1 MKCRIALLSLLLAT
15 AFGSLPTKSQTPS
28 SRPSSQGNAARV
40 EQPSPS
46 SERSGAASLAVRLE
60 NSLTTKFVDE
70 ASSCA
75 KPAAASRFAASDG
88 RVWLWFD
95 VTGATVGDRARDE
108 WYDPDGNLYRSANWN
123 PLPAGGYRCFWD
135 SINLA
140 NTPAAAKPGRWTIV
154 VYYNENFFFSLSF
167 TIGVAGLERQTLSRS
182 LGNGDQCQAPDPV
195 SVFLTTDQQV
205 WLWFSVSNA
214 LPGDTSYVEWYEP
227 SGNLYTIQRQGP
239 PGIPWAGDGCFW
251 YPLSLA
257 NNPPANKPGAWRARV
272 FYNDA
277 PFFTTAFS
285 IALPTKTGPVVID
298 GTDAN
303 DHGSSANGANQDG
316 WLYMQRVLESLADQ
330 APAGARR
337 TVVSLGAGGDAY
349 DAIQSAFALSSLPRN
364 GWELISIIG
373 GDGIGAWLDQIS
385 TANTGILYLTTYNL
399 VPGDLIPEEMD
410 AINTRAAQIAKYV
423 NGVGGRG
430 RGGALFAMAEV
441 NAGANAGAW
450 DWLQSL
456 FPGVVVTTHGTDGVN
471 RSITLTSDGAQALHG
486 ITNATMAN
494 VRPWHNSFT
503 SVQGRLKTLG
513 TAPDDS
519 GDTRQ
524 VILGGLGGDVFA
536 TACILSCEATVP
548 SEATSG
554 EPVRFA
560 GSHALSNCSGAPG
573 YEWDFGD
580 GSATSPY
587 PNTEHTYQRAG
598 TFIWKLT
605 VRLQGMSDCVKSG
618 TITIKQGCAAPVIL
632 VQPDSP
638 VIASGQPA
646 NLRVTLSGGTQPF
659 TYQWYQGLSGDTAN
673 PINGATFGNYP
684 TPPLT
689 ATTNYW
695 VQIKSGCGKT
705 TNSNTAVVSVLL
717 PGGSPSQV
725 GVGIDFIDPACNTFK
740 GCDGQYIR
748 AISGSRVTIE
758 PPPTLRSFDY
768 VVRNG
773 AVADGV
779 TRILLALIS
788 ETEVTFSLRKPDQN
802 FSPADLAWGRL
813 TTLDGATQGDGTS
826 LRATPQGA
834 SPDKV
839 AYAVYQTP
847 ADFPASNIST
857 QVIIQATTAAGIRR
871 RPLYLHRPP
880 IVMVHGVWSGKD
892 AWEGLEKHLKDIGY
906 DEKGLAR
913 VDYGCKGDDCK
924 GTRNYGGAGSFD
936 PLATT
941 PEYRYP
947 TERLIETVDNVLYR
961 LRDSGFAAT
970 QVDIVAHSMGGLLAR
985 SRAARRAQVGPI
997 TPYQR
1002 ATNYQQGDFHKLITV
1017 GTPHWGTP
1025 LADYLIARRCDR
1037 VDLAGNTV
1045 RLETAFEW
1053 AGYPIGP
1060 AIFGFQTSSPEIG
1073 SISTTEV
1080 KSHAIYATAPDGS
1093 GAERFLNLVIGL
1105 AIDDPNPI
1113 NTIFGAARIHDTIVP
1128 TQSQRG
1134 GFTGNKITRIDGVV
1148 HAPLPGA
1155 SNDIN
1160 ETASLD
1166 VWNALASLLRFESVN
1181 SDKFDNFLKFT
1192 GAGNPPPIPES
1203 SCPLLLAGERAI
1215 GAAATVALTPARNAL
1230 FRPGETVPV
1239 TLTING
1245 GNKTDGAIF
1254 FFGDQAAIVDG
1265 SGVISHSFIAPRN
1278 RAGKIEITAFT
1289 FGPGP
1294 ENYLGATEIIVR
1306 PNAPPTSIAA
1316 TPANLLLKSVGE
1328 TSQIAVVG
1336 QFGAERID
1344 ITSSLSGT
1352 SYAVKSGA
1360 NSIVSVS
1367 PGGLITARGFGRDS
1381 VVVNNSGQSA
1391 VVNVLVSATEQ
1402 TANLPL
1408 ANASAASFLSYSFSP
1423 ESIVSAFGT
1432 DLAVAVEVATTT
1444 PLPTSLAGTTVSVTD
1459 SVGTQRLAP
1468 LFFVAPGQINYQLPP
1483 GTALGAATITVTNKD
1498 GLISLGTARIEAISP
1513 GIFSASASGQGP
1525 AAAIALR
1532 VKADGSQSFEPV
1544 ARFDQAQ
1551 NRFITVPIDLG
1562 PPTDQVYLLL
1572 FGTGLRFNSGLSSA
1586 ALKIGGVD
1594 SQVLYAGPQG
1604 GFVGLDQLNVSLPR
1618 SLAGRGEMDVTLI
1631 VDGKTANTVRVSFR

>member
-1 MKCRIALLSLLLAT
+1 
-15 AFGSLPTKSQTPS
+15 
-28 SRPSSQGNAARV
+28 
-40 EQPSPS
+40 
-46 SERSGAASLAVRLE
+46 
-60 NSLTTKFVDE
+60 
-70 ASSCA
+70 
-75 KPAAASRFAASDG
+75 
-88 RVWLWFD
+88 
-95 VTGATVGDRARDE
+95 
-108 WYDPDGNLYRSANWN
+108 
-123 PLPAGGYRCFWD
+123 
-135 SINLA
+135 
-140 NTPAAAKPGRWTIV
+140 
-154 VYYNENFFFSLSF
+154 
-167 TIGVAGLERQTLSRS
+167 
-182 LGNGDQCQAPDPV
+182 
-195 SVFLTTDQQV
+195 
-205 WLWFSVSNA
+205 
-214 LPGDTSYVEWYEP
+214 
-227 SGNLYTIQRQGP
+227 
-239 PGIPWAGDGCFW
+239 
-251 YPLSLA
+251 
-257 NNPPANKPGAWRARV
+257 
-272 FYNDA
+272 
-277 PFFTTAFS
+277 
-285 IALPTKTGPVVID
+285 
-298 GTDAN
+298 
-303 DHGSSANGANQDG
+303 
-316 WLYMQRVLESLADQ
+316 
-330 APAGARR
+330 
-337 TVVSLGAGGDAY
+337 
-349 DAIQSAFALSSLPRN
+349 
-364 GWELISIIG
+364 
-373 GDGIGAWLDQIS
+373 
-385 TANTGILYLTTYNL
+385 
-399 VPGDLIPEEMD
+399 
-410 AINTRAAQIAKYV
+410 
-423 NGVGGRG
+423 
-430 RGGALFAMAEV
+430 
-441 NAGANAGAW
+441 
-450 DWLQSL
+450 
-456 FPGVVVTTHGTDGVN
+456 
-471 RSITLTSDGAQALHG
+471 
-486 ITNATMAN
+486 MAN

-513 TAPDDS
+513 TSPDDF

-536 TACILSCEATVP
+536 TACILSCAATAP

-554 EPVRFA
+554 EPVRFG
-560 GSHALSNCSGAPG
+560 GSHALSNCSGAPS

-580 GSATSPY
+580 GSAASPY
-587 PNTEHTYQRAG
+587 PNTEHSYQRAG
-598 TFIWKLT
+598 TFNWKLT

-632 VQPDSP
+632 IQPDSP
-638 VIASGQPA
+638 IVSSGKPA
-646 NLRVTLSGGTQPF
+646 DLRVTLSGGTQPF

-673 PINGATFGNYP
+673 PINGATSGNYS

-689 ATTNYW
+689 ATANYW

-705 TNSNTAVVSVLL
+705 TNSNTAIASVLL
-717 PGGSPSQV
+717 PGGSASQV
-725 GVGIDFIDPACNTFK
+725 GTGIDFIDPACNTFK
-740 GCDGQYIR
+740 GCNGQYIR
-748 AISGSRVTIE
+748 AISGSRGAIE

-802 FSPADLAWGRL
+802 ISPADAAWGRL

-847 ADFPASNIST
+847 ADFPVSNIST
-857 QVIIQATTAAGIRR
+857 QVIIQAATAAGIRR

-892 AWEGLEKHLKDIGY
+892 AWEGLEKYLTGAGY

-913 VDYGCKGDDCK
+913 VDYGCKSDDCK

-947 TERLIETVDNVLYR
+947 TERLVETVDNVLYR
-961 LRDSGFAAT
+961 LRDNGFAAT

-985 SRAARRAQVGPI
+985 SRAARRAQAGPI

-1002 ATNYQQGDFHKLITV
+1002 TANYQQGDFHKLITV
-1017 GTPHWGTP
+1017 GTPHRGTP

-1045 RLETAFEW
+1045 RLEKAFEW

-1073 SISTTEV
+1073 SIPTTEV
-1080 KSHAIYATAPDGS
+1080 RSHAIYATAPDGS
-1093 GAERFLNLVIGL
+1093 GAEKFLNRVIGL
-1105 AIDDPNPI
+1105 AIDDPQPI

-1148 HAPLPGA
+1148 HAPLPGG
-1155 SNDIN
+1155 SNDVN
-1160 ETASLD
+1160 ETASHG
-1166 VWNALASLLRFESVN
+1166 VWDALISLLRFESVN
-1181 SDKFDNFLKFT
+1181 SDKFDNFPNFT
-1192 GAGNPPPIPES
+1192 GAGNPAPIPES
-1203 SCPLLLAGERAI
+1203 SCPLFLAGERTI
-1215 GAAATVALTPARNAL
+1215 ETAATVSLTPAQNAV

-1239 TLTING
+1239 TLTISG

-1254 FFGDQAAIVDG
+1254 FFDDQAAIVDG
-1265 SGVISHSFIAPRN
+1265 SGVISHSFIAPQN
-1278 RAGKIEITAFT
+1278 RAGKIAITAFT

-1306 PNAPPTSIAA
+1306 PDAAPASITA

-1328 TSQIAVVG
+1328 TSQIEVIG
-1336 QFGAERID
+1336 QYGAQQID
-1344 ITSSLSGT
+1344 ITSSVAGT

-1360 NSIVSVS
+1360 SSIISVS

-1381 VVVNNSGQSA
+1381 VVVNNSGRQA
-1391 VVNVLVSATEQ
+1391 VVNVLVSATGQ

-1408 ANASAASFLSYSFSP
+1408 ANASAASFLSHSFPP

-1432 DLAVAVEVATTT
+1432 NLAGAVEAATTT
-1444 PLPTSLAGTTVSVTD
+1444 PLPASLAGTTVSVMD
-1459 SVGTQRLAP
+1459 SAGTQRLAP

-1498 GLISLGTARIEAISP
+1498 GLISLGTLRVEAVSP
-1513 GIFSASASGQGP
+1513 GIFSANSSGQGP
-1525 AAAIALR
+1525 ASAIALR

-1551 NRFITVPIDLG
+1551 GRFVTVPIDLG
-1562 PPTDQVYLLL
+1562 PPSDQVYLLL
-1572 FGTGLRFNSGLSSA
+1572 FGTGWRFNSGLPA
-1586 ALKIGGVD
+1586 VTLKIGGID
-1594 SQVLYAGPQG
+1594 AEVLYAGPQG
-1604 GFVGLDQLNVSLPR
+1604 GFVGLDQLNVKLPR
-1618 SLAGRGEMDVTLI
+1618 SLAGRGEVDLTLT
-1631 VDGKTANTVRVSFR
+1631 VDGKTANIVRISFR